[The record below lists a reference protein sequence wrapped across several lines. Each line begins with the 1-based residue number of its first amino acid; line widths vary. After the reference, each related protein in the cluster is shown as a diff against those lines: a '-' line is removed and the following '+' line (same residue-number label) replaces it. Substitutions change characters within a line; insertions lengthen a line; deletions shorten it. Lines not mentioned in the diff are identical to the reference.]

1 MKILKKSMKETP
13 QTDHPVALC
22 SERSAAE
29 KIERGPYMSKD
40 S

>member
-1 MKILKKSMKETP
+1 MKGTFYLVP
-13 QTDHPVALC
+13 QTDHTVALC